1 MRNYTAAILVSGA
14 TISLMAC
21 QGAPDSSAV
30 SYAESPAGTV
40 LAQAALDFPGLDA
53 NASATIN
60 ASDGSASITITANG
74 LSEDNRGFHLHETG
88 ACEAPDFKSA
98 GGHLN
103 PLGKA
108 HGSKSDGG
116 SHVGDLPNL
125 ETGSDGTARL
135 TYTIDGTLEDIEAW
149 LFDED
154 GTAVVIHEGAD
165 DYLTDP
171 SGAAGARIACGVLQ
185 RPQ

>member
-1 MRNYTAAILVSGA
+1 MRKYLAPMLASGTAL
-14 TISLMAC
+14 SLMGC
-21 QGAPDSSAV
+21 QETPVDSDTSEPTTEV
-30 SYAESPAGTV
+30 L
-40 LAQAALDFPGLDA
+40 LAQATLDSPGSDA
-53 NASATIN
+53 DAAATIN
-60 ASDGSASITITANG
+60 ASNNRASITILANG
-74 LSEDNRGFHLHETG
+74 LSEGTRGFHLHETG
-88 ACEAPDFKSA
+88 SCEAPDFKSA

-108 HGSKSDGG
+108 HGSRSEGG

-125 ETGSDGTARL
+125 ETGTDGSATL
-135 TYTIDGTLEDIEAW
+135 TYTIDGTLDDIEAW

-171 SGAAGARIACGVLQ
+171 SGDAGARIACGVLQ
-185 RPQ
+185 QPE